1 MSDFFSL
8 DFFFKLFASV
18 LGTVGFAILFNVRP
32 RHLLIAGIGGLA
44 TFAVYYSCAFFG
56 VSLFVCAFAS
66 AAFAA
71 LFSEI
76 FARIK
81 KAPTAIFLI
90 PAGIPIV
97 PGGDLYYT
105 MRFLLEGQYND
116 ATGYLLSACKIGIGI
131 AGGIVAV
138 SVIWGLVFNGHF
150 KNLKNRKKA
159 QKSNTEQ

>member
-8 DFFFKLFASV
+8 EFFLQLFASA
-18 LGTVGFAILFNVRP
+18 LGTVGFAVLFGVRP
-32 RHLLIAGIGGLA
+32 KHLFIAGLGGLV
-44 TFAVYYSCAFFG
+44 TFAVYYTCAFFG
-56 VSLFVCAFAS
+56 VSLFVCAFAA

-71 LFSEI
+71 LFSEV

-105 MRFLLEGQYND
+105 MRYLLEGDYQK
-116 ATGYLLSACKIGIGI
+116 TVSYLLSACKIGLGI

-138 SVIWGLVFNGHF
+138 SVVWGLIFNGHF
-150 KNLKNRKKA
+150 KRIKNKKKT
-159 QKSNTEQ
+159 QKNEP